1 MEVVAT
7 TETFRNMDWLCKNF
21 GIIKSMVHMAG
32 NLQTNNFNI
41 IFTAR
46 CLLSYGAAVQFVVF
60 YIGRYRRL
68 LQMAVS
74 SKNPHMAVHN

>member
-1 MEVVAT
+1 
-7 TETFRNMDWLCKNF
+7 
-21 GIIKSMVHMAG
+21 MAG